1 MEEEGYGKRP
11 PGLRYNGERPIWRAS
26 KAAVAAGYPVKS
38 VNLSSLIDND
48 RLLNE
53 RCVKLQREMLE
64 WLTRGE
70 RKAIIFDGTFKT
82 LLDLYQTDPKS
93 PYHRLKRSSRKP
105 YDVYIRMMRTQIG
118 HCFINRSDG
127 RDALDWFDEWAAP
140 EKAGGRRMLAKAI
153 MAISVLK
160 AALTYGIMCRLPG
173 CSEFKEVL
181 SACTFETLP
190 PRTATVN
197 ADQII
202 AARKAA
208 HAADHPGLALSLA
221 IQFEA
226 IVRQWDVVG
235 YWEPIS
241 EPKPSAIISKG
252 AKWFGPTWQ
261 HVDQNLILRYT
272 PSKTDR
278 TTGEEIV
285 IDLRACPMVMEE
297 LALMPDAERTGPLIK
312 DKKTGLP
319 YRRERHA
326 EAWHIARKAAGIPAS
341 VWNRDLR
348 ASGSTE
354 ARAAEAMID
363 DLKKVAGH
371 SERSNTMAT
380 VYDRA
385 KLEAHRRVVKARTA
399 FRSGKSD

>member
-1 MEEEGYGKRP
+1 MGQPTSCRYPAERACGPASGEAQRI
-11 PGLRYNGERPIWRAS
+11 LRR
-26 KAAVAAGYPVKS
+26 
-38 VNLSSLIDND
+38 
-48 RLLNE
+48 
-53 RCVKLQREMLE
+53 
-64 WLTRGE
+64 
-70 RKAIIFDGTFKT
+70 
-82 LLDLYQTDPKS
+82 
-93 PYHRLKRSSRKP
+93 
-105 YDVYIRMMRTQIG
+105 
-118 HCFINRSDG
+118 
-127 RDALDWFDEWAAP
+127 
-140 EKAGGRRMLAKAI
+140 
-153 MAISVLK
+153 
-160 AALTYGIMCRLPG
+160 
-173 CSEFKEVL
+173 
-181 SACTFETLP
+181 
-190 PRTATVN
+190 
-197 ADQII
+197 
-202 AARKAA
+202 
-208 HAADHPGLALSLA
+208 
-221 IQFEA
+221 
-226 IVRQWDVVG
+226 
-235 YWEPIS
+235 PIS

-341 VWNRDLR
+341 AWNRDLR